1 MLYGLNSCNVKCQLH
16 VSKAGKKKPKIK
28 QNIVGSTT
36 IMFHNRNLNNRKGK
50 GHNLKIKESQSI

>member
-28 QNIVGSTT
+28 QNKTLWDLPPLCFI
-36 IMFHNRNLNNRKGK
+36 IE
-50 GHNLKIKESQSI
+50 I